1 MYKEKHFKKSN
12 LKHSVKKLLK
22 VLSLLIKLAYCVIKL
37 IDYITN
43 HL

>member
-12 LKHSVKKLLK
+12 TKHRVKKLLK
-22 VLSLLIKLAYCVIKL
+22 ASSLLIKLAYCVIKL
-37 IDYITN
+37 IDYIIN